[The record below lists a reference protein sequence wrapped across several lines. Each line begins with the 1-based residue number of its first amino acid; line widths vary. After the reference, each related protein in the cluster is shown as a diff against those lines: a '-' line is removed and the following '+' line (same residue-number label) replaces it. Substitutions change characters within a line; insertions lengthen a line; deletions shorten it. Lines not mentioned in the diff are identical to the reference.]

1 MVLAT
6 LIVPNIRTYLIWG
19 GVQYAHNPTFG
30 YVLTAT
36 FTLKSEMDMARGYR
50 AWRRASIPEGP
61 RRLHGIGS
69 AVVDLIFSI
78 ANRDV
83 TFLSGTAA
91 INLL

>member
-1 MVLAT
+1 M
-6 LIVPNIRTYLIWG
+6 IWG
-19 GVQYAHNPTFG
+19 EVQYAHNPTFG
-30 YVLTAT
+30 YVLTAR
-36 FTLKSEMDMARGYR
+36 FTLKSEMDMARGCR
-50 AWRRASIPEGP
+50 AWRRASIPEGPP